1 VGAVLDRHTAE
12 QLVRDMFTVVTHGD
26 PQLAVRCIHP
36 EFVNEESVNEPPA
49 CSTPGPAGL
58 AATGAWLRS
67 TYSDLDYEVREI
79 VHDGDHAMAQAVM
92 SGRQTGP
99 FVVFPHGARPVALP
113 PTGRAF
119 AVKHAHHM
127 RFRDGLIVWHS
138 AVRDDLGMMNQLGH
152 LPPHPAVLARMAR
165 WNFTGAARRAIA
177 AAQAHAAHGA
187 ATITETRAAGADS
200 RTT

>member
-113 PTGRAF
+113 PTGRA
-119 AVKHAHHM
+119 
-127 RFRDGLIVWHS
+127 
-138 AVRDDLGMMNQLGH
+138 
-152 LPPHPAVLARMAR
+152 LPSNTPTTCVS
-165 WNFTGAARRAIA
+165 
-177 AAQAHAAHGA
+177 
-187 ATITETRAAGADS
+187 AAG
-200 RTT
+200 

>member
-1 VGAVLDRHTAE
+1 MLDRQTAE
-12 QLVRDMFTVVTHGD
+12 QLVRDMFAVVTHGD
-26 PQLAVRCIHP
+26 PGVAIRCIHP
-36 EFVNEESVNEPPA
+36 EFVNAESANEPAA
-49 CSTPGPAGL
+49 CSAPGPAGL

-67 TYSDLDYEVREI
+67 AYSDLRYEVGEI
-79 VHDGDHAMAQAVM
+79 VHDGDQVMAQAMM

-138 AVRDDLGMMNQLGH
+138 AVRDDLSSMNQLGQ
-152 LPPHPAVLARMAR
+152 LPPGPGVFARMAR
-165 WNFTGAARRAIA
+165 WNLSGGARRAIA
-177 AAQAHAAHGA
+177 AAQAHAARGA
-187 ATITETRAAGADS
+187 ATIPDRQAAPTR
-200 RTT
+200 

>member
-1 VGAVLDRHTAE
+1 
-12 QLVRDMFTVVTHGD
+12 MFTVVTHGD

-119 AVKHAHHM
+119 AVKHAHNV
-127 RFRDGLIVWHS
+127 RFGDGLIVWHS
-138 AVRDDLGMMNQLGH
+138 AVRDDLGMMTQLGH
-152 LPPHPAVLARMAR
+152 LPPTLGVLARVAR
-165 WNFTGAARRAIA
+165 WNLSGSAHRAIT
-177 AAQAHAAHGA
+177 AAQAHAARGA
-187 ATITETRAAGADS
+187 ATITDSQIATTR
-200 RTT
+200 